1 MESIKHH
8 SNTPSLHYIPGAR
21 TMWIIK
27 LAWRNLWRNKRRTL
41 ITISSICFGLVL
53 AIVFIGLG
61 DGTYG
66 TMIDSA
72 ARLGS
77 GHITLENPGY
87 RKSLLTRLT
96 LRSIDE
102 AVKRFETIQEIE
114 GWAPRILGQAML
126 STSYGSVGAAFIGV
140 NPEQEKETTL
150 FIDKVIEGTYLKD
163 SEGRGTLI
171 GKKMAARLKVSI
183 GSKMVITANNLNG
196 EIAGEL
202 LRVVGIFETGSEM
215 IDGYIFQIPLNRAR
229 KLLGMNQEEVTQ
241 LAIFLENQRDTEHVI
256 EKLKK
261 SLSDLEKVA
270 VLSWREIMPE
280 LASYVD
286 LDGASN
292 YILQIII
299 FTIIAAG
306 ILNTIL
312 MSVMERQF
320 EFGVLLSLG
329 MNPLNLLFL
338 ILAES
343 ALLGLLG
350 VTVGSALGLACN
362 HYFTVEGVDMTLF
375 TREGI
380 DISGVALDPV
390 LHSNLY
396 PDHLII
402 ITVLVFLMTIVVGI
416 YPAVKAARS
425 VPIEVLKKGQ

>member
-1 MESIKHH
+1 
-8 SNTPSLHYIPGAR
+8 
-21 TMWIIK
+21 MWIIK

-77 GHITLENPGY
+77 GHVTLENPGY

-96 LRSIDE
+96 LQSIDE
-102 AVKRFETIQEIE
+102 AVKRFEGIKEIE
-114 GWAPRILGQAML
+114 GWSPRILGQAML

-140 NPEQEKETTL
+140 NPEQEKEITL
-150 FIDKVIEGTYLKD
+150 FIDKIIEGTYLKD
-163 SEGRGTLI
+163 SGGRGALI
-171 GKKMAARLKVSI
+171 GKKMAERLKVSI
-183 GSKMVITANNLNG
+183 GSKMVITANNLHG

-202 LRVVGIFETGSEM
+202 LRVVGIFETGSKM
-215 IDGYIFQIPLNRAR
+215 IDGYILQIPLNRAR

-261 SLSDLEKVA
+261 NLSGLEKVA

-299 FTIIAAG
+299 FIIIAAG

-343 ALLGLLG
+343 TLLGLLG
-350 VTVGSALGLACN
+350 VTVGTALGLACN
-362 HYFTVEGVDMTLF
+362 QYFTVKGFDMTIF
-375 TREGI
+375 TRENI

-390 LHSNLY
+390 LHSDLY

>member
-1 MESIKHH
+1 
-8 SNTPSLHYIPGAR
+8 
-21 TMWIIK
+21 MWIIK

-77 GHITLENPGY
+77 GHVTLENPGY
-87 RKSLLTRLT
+87 RKALLTRLT
-96 LRSIDE
+96 LQSIDD
-102 AVKRFETIQEIE
+102 AVMRFESIKEIE

-150 FIDKVIEGTYLKD
+150 FTDKIIEGTYLKD
-163 SEGRGTLI
+163 SEGRGTLV
-171 GKKMAARLKVSI
+171 GKKMAERLKVSI

-202 LRVVGIFETGSEM
+202 LRVVGIFETGSAM

-229 KLLGMNQEEVTQ
+229 KLLGMSQEEVTQ
-241 LAIFLENQRDTEHVI
+241 LAIFIENQRDTDRVI

-261 SLSDLEKVA
+261 NLSGLEKVA

-312 MSVMERQF
+312 MSVLERQF

-329 MNPLNLLFL
+329 MKPLNLLFL
-338 ILAES
+338 VLAES
-343 ALLGLLG
+343 TLLGLLG
-350 VTVGSALGLACN
+350 VTVGTALGLACN
-362 HYFTVEGVDMTLF
+362 QYFTVKGFDMTLF
-375 TREGI
+375 TRENI
-380 DISGVALDPV
+380 DISGIALDPV
-390 LHSNLY
+390 LHSDLY

>member
-1 MESIKHH
+1 M
-8 SNTPSLHYIPGAR
+8 
-21 TMWIIK
+21 
-27 LAWRNLWRNKRRTL
+27 
-41 ITISSICFGLVL
+41 L

-77 GHITLENPGY
+77 GHVTLENPGY
-87 RKSLLTRLT
+87 RKALLTRLT
-96 LRSIDE
+96 LQSIDE
-102 AVKRFETIQEIE
+102 AVKRFEGIKEIE

-150 FIDKVIEGTYLKD
+150 FIDKIIEGTYLQD

-171 GKKMAARLKVSI
+171 GKKMAERLKVSI

-202 LRVVGIFETGSEM
+202 LRVVGIFKTGSKM

-229 KLLGMNQEEVTQ
+229 KLLGMSQEEVTQ
-241 LAIFLENQRDTEHVI
+241 LAIFIENQRDTDRVI

-261 SLSDLEKVA
+261 NLSGLEKVA

-312 MSVMERQF
+312 MSVLERQF

-329 MNPLNLLFL
+329 MKPLNLLFL
-338 ILAES
+338 VLAES
-343 ALLGLLG
+343 TRLGLLG
-350 VTVGSALGLACN
+350 VTVGTALGLACN
-362 HYFTVEGVDMTLF
+362 QYFTVKGFDMTLF
-375 TREGI
+375 TQENI
-380 DISGVALDPV
+380 DISGIALDPV
-390 LHSNLY
+390 LHSDLY

-402 ITVLVFLMTIVVGI
+402 ITVLVFLITIAVGI

>member
-1 MESIKHH
+1 
-8 SNTPSLHYIPGAR
+8 
-21 TMWIIK
+21 MWIIK

-77 GHITLENPGY
+77 GHVTLENPGY
-87 RKSLLTRLT
+87 RKALLTRLT
-96 LRSIDE
+96 LQSIDE
-102 AVKRFETIQEIE
+102 AVKRFEGIKEIE

-150 FIDKVIEGTYLKD
+150 FIDKIIEGTYLQD

-171 GKKMAARLKVSI
+171 GKKMAERLKVSI

-202 LRVVGIFETGSEM
+202 LRVVGIFKTGSKM

-229 KLLGMNQEEVTQ
+229 KLLGMSQEEVTQ
-241 LAIFLENQRDTEHVI
+241 LAIFIENQRDTDRVI

-261 SLSDLEKVA
+261 NLSGLEKVA

-312 MSVMERQF
+312 MSVLERQF

-329 MNPLNLLFL
+329 MKPLNLLFL
-338 ILAES
+338 VLAES
-343 ALLGLLG
+343 TLLGLLG
-350 VTVGSALGLACN
+350 VTVGTALGLACN
-362 HYFTVEGVDMTLF
+362 QYFTVKGFDMTLF
-375 TREGI
+375 TRENI
-380 DISGVALDPV
+380 DISGIALDPV
-390 LHSNLY
+390 LHSDLY

-402 ITVLVFLMTIVVGI
+402 ITVLVFLITIAVGI

>member
-1 MESIKHH
+1 
-8 SNTPSLHYIPGAR
+8 
-21 TMWIIK
+21 MWIIK

-77 GHITLENPGY
+77 GHVTLENPGY
-87 RKSLLTRLT
+87 RKALLTRLT
-96 LRSIDE
+96 LQSIDE
-102 AVKRFETIQEIE
+102 AVKRFEGIKEIE

-150 FIDKVIEGTYLKD
+150 FIDKIIEGTYLQD
-163 SEGRGTLI
+163 SEGRGALI
-171 GKKMAARLKVSI
+171 GKKMAERLKVSI

-202 LRVVGIFETGSEM
+202 LRVVGIFKTGSKM

-229 KLLGMNQEEVTQ
+229 KLLGMSQEEVTQ
-241 LAIFLENQRDTEHVI
+241 LAIFIENQRDTDRVI

-261 SLSDLEKVA
+261 NLSGLEKVA

-312 MSVMERQF
+312 MSVLERQF

-329 MNPLNLLFL
+329 MKPLNLLFL
-338 ILAES
+338 VLAES
-343 ALLGLLG
+343 TLLGLLG
-350 VTVGSALGLACN
+350 VTVGTALGLACN
-362 HYFTVEGVDMTLF
+362 QYFTVKGFDMTLF
-375 TREGI
+375 TRENI
-380 DISGVALDPV
+380 DISGIALDPV
-390 LHSNLY
+390 LHSDLY

-402 ITVLVFLMTIVVGI
+402 ITVLVFLITIAVGI

>member
-1 MESIKHH
+1 
-8 SNTPSLHYIPGAR
+8 
-21 TMWIIK
+21 MWIIK

-72 ARLGS
+72 ARLGA
-77 GHITLENPGY
+77 GHVTLENPGY

-96 LRSIDE
+96 LQSTDE
-102 AVKRFETIQEIE
+102 AVKRFETIKEIE

-140 NPEQEKETTL
+140 NPEQEKENTL
-150 FIDKVIEGTYLKD
+150 FIDKIIEGTYLQD
-163 SEGRGTLI
+163 AEGRGALI
-171 GKKMAARLKVSI
+171 GKKMAQRLKVSS
-183 GSKMVITANNLNG
+183 GSKMVITANNLHG

-202 LRVVGIFETGSEM
+202 LRVVGIFEAGSEM
-215 IDGYIFQIPLNRAR
+215 IDGYILQIPLNRAR
-229 KLLGMNQEEVTQ
+229 KLLGMNQEEVTH
-241 LAIFLENQRDTEHVI
+241 LAIFLENQRDTERVI

-261 SLSDLEKVA
+261 NLSGLEKVA

-338 ILAES
+338 ILVES

-350 VTVGSALGLACN
+350 VTVGTALGLVCN
-362 HYFTVEGVDMTLF
+362 QYFTVKGVDMTLF
-375 TREGI
+375 TREDI

-390 LHSNLY
+390 LHSDLY

>member
-1 MESIKHH
+1 
-8 SNTPSLHYIPGAR
+8 
-21 TMWIIK
+21 MWIIK

-41 ITISSICFGLVL
+41 ITISSVCFGLVL

-66 TMIDSA
+66 TMINSA

-102 AVKRFETIQEIE
+102 VVKRLEGMEEIK

-126 STSYGSVGAAFIGV
+126 STSYGSVGAAFMGV
-140 NPEQEKETTL
+140 DPEQEGRVTL
-150 FIDKVIEGTYLKD
+150 FTDKIIEGTYLKD
-163 SEGRGTLI
+163 PEGRGALI
-171 GKKMAARLKVSI
+171 GRKMAERLKVSI
-183 GSKMVITANNLNG
+183 GSKMVITANNLQG

-202 LRVVGIFETGSEM
+202 LKVVGIFKTGSEM
-215 IDGYIFQIPLNRAR
+215 IDGYVLQIPLNRTR
-229 KLLGMNQEEVTQ
+229 KLLGMNQGEVTQ
-241 LAIFLENQRDTEHVI
+241 LAIFLDNQRNTDRVI

-261 SLSDLEKVA
+261 NLSDFKKIT
-270 VLSWREIMPE
+270 VLSWREVMPE

-286 LDGASN
+286 LDGSSN
-292 YILQIII
+292 YIFQVII

-312 MSVMERQF
+312 MSVLERQF

-329 MNPLNLLFL
+329 MNPLSLLFL
-338 ILAES
+338 ILTES
-343 ALLGLLG
+343 ILLGLLG

-362 HYFTVEGVDMTLF
+362 QYFTVKGFDLTLF
-375 TREGI
+375 TREDI
-380 DISGVALDPV
+380 DISGVVLDPV
-390 LHSNLY
+390 LYSDLY

-402 ITVLVFLMTIVVGI
+402 IVVLVFLMTILVGI

-425 VPIEVLKKGQ
+425 VPVEVLKKGK

>member
-1 MESIKHH
+1 
-8 SNTPSLHYIPGAR
+8 
-21 TMWIIK
+21 MWIIK

-41 ITISSICFGLVL
+41 ITISSVCFGLVL

-77 GHITLENPGY
+77 GHITLENPDY

-96 LRSIDE
+96 LHSIDE
-102 AVKRFETIQEIE
+102 VVKRLEGMEEIK

-126 STSYGSVGAAFIGV
+126 STSYGSVGAAFMGAD
-140 NPEQEKETTL
+140 PEQEGGVTL
-150 FIDKVIEGTYLKD
+150 FTDKIIEGTYLKD
-163 SEGRGTLI
+163 PEGRGALI
-171 GKKMAARLKVSI
+171 GRKMAERLKVSI
-183 GSKMVITANNLNG
+183 GSKMVITANNLQG
-196 EIAGEL
+196 EIEGEL
-202 LRVVGIFETGSEM
+202 LRVVGIFKTGSEM
-215 IDGYIFQIPLNRAR
+215 IDGYVLQIPLNRTR
-229 KLLGMNQEEVTQ
+229 KLLGMNQGEVTQ
-241 LAIFLENQRDTEHVI
+241 LAIFLDNQRNTDRVI

-261 SLSDLEKVA
+261 NLSDFKKIT
-270 VLSWREIMPE
+270 VLSWREVMPE

-286 LDGASN
+286 LDGSSN
-292 YILQIII
+292 YIFQVII

-312 MSVMERQF
+312 MSVLERQF

-329 MNPLNLLFL
+329 MNPLSLLFL
-338 ILAES
+338 ILTES
-343 ALLGLLG
+343 ILLGLLG

-362 HYFTVEGVDMTLF
+362 QYFTVKGFDLTLF
-375 TREGI
+375 TREDI

-390 LHSNLY
+390 LYSDLY

-402 ITVLVFLMTIVVGI
+402 IVVLVFLMTILVGI

-425 VPIEVLKKGQ
+425 VPVEVLKKGK

>member
-1 MESIKHH
+1 
-8 SNTPSLHYIPGAR
+8 
-21 TMWIIK
+21 MWIIK

-77 GHITLENPGY
+77 GHVTLENPGY

-96 LRSIDE
+96 LQSIDE
-102 AVKRFETIQEIE
+102 AVKRFETIKEIE

-150 FIDKVIEGTYLKD
+150 FIDKIIEGTYLQD
-163 SEGRGTLI
+163 SEGRGALI
-171 GKKMAARLKVSI
+171 GKKMAERLKVSI

-202 LRVVGIFETGSEM
+202 LRVEGIFKTGSEM

-241 LAIFLENQRDTEHVI
+241 LAIFLENQRDTERVI

-261 SLSDLEKVA
+261 NLSGLEKVA

-338 ILAES
+338 ILVES
-343 ALLGLLG
+343 TLLGLLG
-350 VTVGSALGLACN
+350 VTVGTALGLACN
-362 HYFTVEGVDMTLF
+362 QYFTVKGFDMTLF
-375 TREGI
+375 TRENI

-390 LHSNLY
+390 LHSDLY

-425 VPIEVLKKGQ
+425 VPIEALKKGQ

>member
-1 MESIKHH
+1 
-8 SNTPSLHYIPGAR
+8 
-21 TMWIIK
+21 
-27 LAWRNLWRNKRRTL
+27 
-41 ITISSICFGLVL
+41 
-53 AIVFIGLG
+53 
-61 DGTYG
+61 
-66 TMIDSA
+66 MIDSA

-77 GHITLENPGY
+77 GHVTLENPGY

-96 LRSIDE
+96 LQSIDE
-102 AVKRFETIQEIE
+102 AVKRFETIKEIE

-150 FIDKVIEGTYLKD
+150 FIDKIIEGTYLQD
-163 SEGRGTLI
+163 SEGRGALI
-171 GKKMAARLKVSI
+171 GKKMAERLKVSI

-202 LRVVGIFETGSEM
+202 LRVEGIFKTGSEM

-241 LAIFLENQRDTEHVI
+241 LAIFLENQRDTERVI

-261 SLSDLEKVA
+261 NLSGLEKVA

-338 ILAES
+338 ILVES
-343 ALLGLLG
+343 TLLGLLG
-350 VTVGSALGLACN
+350 VTVGTALGLACN
-362 HYFTVEGVDMTLF
+362 QYFTVKGFDMTLF
-375 TREGI
+375 TRENI

-390 LHSNLY
+390 LHSDLY

-425 VPIEVLKKGQ
+425 VPIEALKKGQ

>member
-1 MESIKHH
+1 
-8 SNTPSLHYIPGAR
+8 
-21 TMWIIK
+21 MWIIK

-77 GHITLENPGY
+77 GHVTLENPGY
-87 RKSLLTRLT
+87 RKALLTRLT
-96 LRSIDE
+96 LQSIDE
-102 AVKRFETIQEIE
+102 AVKRFEGIKEIE

-150 FIDKVIEGTYLKD
+150 FIDKIIEGTYLQD

-171 GKKMAARLKVSI
+171 GKKMAERLKVSI

-202 LRVVGIFETGSEM
+202 LRVVGIFKTGSKM

-241 LAIFLENQRDTEHVI
+241 LAIFIENQRDTDRVI

-261 SLSDLEKVA
+261 NLSGLEKVA

-312 MSVMERQF
+312 MSVLERQF

-338 ILAES
+338 VLAES
-343 ALLGLLG
+343 TLLGLLG
-350 VTVGSALGLACN
+350 VTVGTALGLACN
-362 HYFTVEGVDMTLF
+362 QYFTVKGFDMTLF
-375 TREGI
+375 TRESI
-380 DISGVALDPV
+380 DISGIALDPV
-390 LHSNLY
+390 LHSDLY

-402 ITVLVFLMTIVVGI
+402 ITVLVFLITIAVGI